1 METLAYKAVV
11 EASLLVARA
20 SDRNRT
26 AIQEYRDHCTYDT
39 CPLSAS
45 YWGYRPSL
53 GANLAFLI
61 LFGISTLS
69 YIGQGF
75 LNKAWLGFTIAMVCG
90 CALEVIGYV
99 GRVLA
104 YNEGF
109 TENPFLIQIICLT
122 IAPAFL
128 AAGIYLCL
136 SRIVS
141 TFGAENSRIK
151 PLSYPRIFIPCDI
164 ASLVLQALGGGIAS
178 AKTHQNEDP
187 TVGNNIMIAGLAFQV
202 ATLLIFII
210 LSLDF
215 ASRTIGRIRRLGQD
229 ALDPRHAKLR
239 NSWQFKGFIVALSF
253 ATLCV
258 FTRCVYRVAEL
269 SEGWSGHL
277 IKTQRYFIGLEGA
290 VIVAAV
296 LALNLF
302 HPGFCF
308 REALDART
316 EPKKKSGSTWYGK
329 KTTAAGDQSSEENV
343 GLEK

>member
-1 METLAYKAVV
+1 MDTIAYKAVV
-11 EASLLVARA
+11 EVSLLVARA

-39 CPLSAS
+39 CPLGAS

-53 GANLAFLI
+53 AANLAFLI

-90 CALEVIGYV
+90 CALEVIGYI

-104 YNEGF
+104 HNDGF

-141 TFGAENSRIK
+141 TFGTENSRIR

-202 ATLLIFII
+202 LTLLIFII
-210 LSLDF
+210 LALDF
-215 ASRTIGRIRRLGQD
+215 ATRTVGRIRRLGQD

-239 NSWQFKGFIVALSF
+239 NSWQFKGFIAALSF

-296 LALNLF
+296 LSLNLF
-302 HPGFCF
+302 HPGLCF
-308 REALDART
+308 QEALDART
-316 EPKKKSGSTWYGK
+316 APKEKRNRAWYGQK
-329 KTTAAGDQSSEENV
+329 RTLAGEQSSEEGIKV
-343 GLEK
+343 EA

>member
-1 METLAYKAVV
+1 MNTLTYKAAV

-20 SDRNRT
+20 SDGNST
-26 AIQEYRDHCTYDT
+26 AIQEYRGHCTYDT

-75 LNKAWLGFTIAMVCG
+75 LNKAWLGFTIEYLHTTTVSQR
-90 CALEVIGYV
+90 YV
-99 GRVLA
+99 VEMSLSRA
-104 YNEGF
+104 RADIF
-109 TENPFLIQIICLT
+109 QNPFLIQIICLT

-164 ASLVLQALGGGIAS
+164 TSLVLQAVGGGIAS
-178 AKTHQNEDP
+178 VKTNENEDP
-187 TVGNNIMIAGLAFQV
+187 TVGNNIMLAGLAFQV

-210 LSLDF
+210 LALDF
-215 ASRTIGRIRRLGQD
+215 ASRTIGRIRRLGQG
-229 ALDPRHAKLR
+229 ALDPRYAKLR

-269 SEGWSGHL
+269 SEGWTGRL
-277 IKTQRYFIGLEGA
+277 IETQR
-290 VIVAAV
+290 
-296 LALNLF
+296 
-302 HPGFCF
+302 
-308 REALDART
+308 
-316 EPKKKSGSTWYGK
+316 
-329 KTTAAGDQSSEENV
+329 
-343 GLEK
+343 

>member
-1 METLAYKAVV
+1 M
-11 EASLLVARA
+11 AS
-20 SDRNRT
+20 
-26 AIQEYRDHCTYDT
+26 HCTYDT

-104 YNEGF
+104 YNDGF

-141 TFGAENSRIK
+141 TFGTENSRIK
-151 PLSYPRIFIPCDI
+151 PLSYPRIFIPCDV

-202 ATLLIFII
+202 LTLLIFII
-210 LSLDF
+210 LALDF
-215 ASRTIGRIRRLGQD
+215 ATRTVGRIRKLGQD

-239 NSWQFKGFIVALSF
+239 NSWQFKGFLVALSL
-253 ATLCV
+253 ATLCI

-290 VIVAAV
+290 VVVAAV
-296 LALNLF
+296 LALNIF
-302 HPGFCF
+302 HPGLCF

-316 EPKKKSGSTWYGK
+316 EPKKKGNRTWYGK
-329 KTTAAGDQSSEENV
+329 KRTVAGEHSSED
-343 GLEK
+343 GIRMEK